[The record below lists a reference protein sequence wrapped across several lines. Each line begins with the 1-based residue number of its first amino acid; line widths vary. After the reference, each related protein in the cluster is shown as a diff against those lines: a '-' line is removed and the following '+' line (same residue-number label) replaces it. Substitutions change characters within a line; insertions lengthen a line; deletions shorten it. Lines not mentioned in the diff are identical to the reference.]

1 MGHHPGP
8 LPGPIIPPT
17 DAVWHLENGQQC
29 GEAAEAFAVIA
40 AALLALGGAPAL
52 VHALTAALQ
61 AAGAPGHLVAAMAAR
76 SKPVADLLDDLGP
89 EWAAR
94 GKAGP

>member
-1 MGHHPGP
+1 M
-8 LPGPIIPPT
+8 
-17 DAVWHLENGQQC
+17 
-29 GEAAEAFAVIA
+29 GEAAEAFAVIVA
-40 AALLALGGAPAL
+40 AILALGGAPAL

-89 EWAAR
+89 EWSAR
-94 GKAGP
+94 GKGGL